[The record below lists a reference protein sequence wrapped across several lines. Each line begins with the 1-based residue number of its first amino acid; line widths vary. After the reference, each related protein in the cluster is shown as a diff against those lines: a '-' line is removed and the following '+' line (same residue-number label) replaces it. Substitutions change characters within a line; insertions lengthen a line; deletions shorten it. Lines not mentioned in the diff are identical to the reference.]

1 MKYVLFLYI
10 CTLNPQPY
18 CTQDQVI
25 NEKFET
31 YYDCITK
38 GYLYSYRH
46 LTEMYD
52 KDEIEQDKLAIKFQ
66 CRDMS
71 TATW

>member
-1 MKYVLFLYI
+1 
-10 CTLNPQPY
+10 
-18 CTQDQVI
+18 
-25 NEKFET
+25 
-31 YYDCITK
+31 
-38 GYLYSYRH
+38 
-46 LTEMYD
+46 MYD